1 MIRNL
6 LFIIAALLTSAGC
19 AGLIKAARPPRQ
31 GQFPMPDLRGKTT
44 GEVKE
49 TLAVEGKT
57 GSLDVQEIDCNDESV
72 KEGKVCGQTPEPGQT
87 TQAGG
92 PTLIYIQAKRNTKMP
107 DVTGKT
113 AEEAKQ
119 TLAEAGFQEIE
130 VRTLERPRPGCV
142 PKRVCV
148 TSPEAG
154 VRAAPQTPKTI
165 FLSPD
170 EQPVSPPEAG
180 KTPPGKPDD
189 GQKDEKPP
197 EAIF

>member
-6 LFIIAALLTSAGC
+6 LLVIAVLFTSAGC

-44 GEVKE
+44 GDVKE

-57 GSLDVQEIDCNDESV
+57 GSLDVKEIDCNDEGV
-72 KEGKVCGQTPEPGQT
+72 KEGRVCGQTPEPGQT

-92 PTLIYIQAKRNTKMP
+92 PTLVYVQGKRKTKMP
-107 DVTGKT
+107 DVTGK
-113 AEEAKQ
+113 APDEAKRI
-119 TLAEAGFQEIE
+119 LAEAGFHDVEI
-130 VRTLERPRPGCV
+130 RTLERSRPGCV
-142 PKRVCV
+142 PRRVCV

-154 VRAAPQTPKTI
+154 VRAAPGTQKVL
-165 FLSPD
+165 FL
-170 EQPVSPPEAG
+170 A
-180 KTPPGKPDD
+180 PDD
-189 GQKDEKPP
+189 APATRPAAGDPPTGVKDEKP